1 MSSYPYQLSDAE
13 WREKLTSEEYR
24 VLRQSGTEAYGK
36 GEFCRY
42 FPKDGH
48 FACRACLHPLYSAT
62 AKFKDAGWDAYAT
75 CYYSKG
81 ENTPHVGI
89 RSQGEVCCNNC
100 GSHLGHV
107 FQSHESNTGERQWI
121 NSICVQYVKGAP
133 NTDVT
138 DTEGPLNAF

>member
-107 FQSHESNTGERQWI
+107 FQSHESNTGERQ
-121 NSICVQYVKGAP
+121 
-133 NTDVT
+133 
-138 DTEGPLNAF
+138 